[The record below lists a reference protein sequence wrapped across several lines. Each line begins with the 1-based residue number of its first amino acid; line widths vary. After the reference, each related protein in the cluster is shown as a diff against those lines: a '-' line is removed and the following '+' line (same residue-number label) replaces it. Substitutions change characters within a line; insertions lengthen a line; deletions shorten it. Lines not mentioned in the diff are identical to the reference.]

1 MIHEGDKIKILMD
14 EEKGLCKKLQD
25 ELLDS
30 TNLAKGT
37 IFDNIKKINLRM
49 TEKLKKR
56 IDLRTVSA
64 LDEEEEAQLM
74 DGEYDRFS
82 IFEAKIEQCIEQF
95 NKLNINHQD
104 ELGFQKQLLQD
115 EFEKK
120 IKKFEFKLDDTFE
133 QLKLYS

>member
-120 IKKFEFKLDDTFE
+120 IMKFEFKLDDTFE